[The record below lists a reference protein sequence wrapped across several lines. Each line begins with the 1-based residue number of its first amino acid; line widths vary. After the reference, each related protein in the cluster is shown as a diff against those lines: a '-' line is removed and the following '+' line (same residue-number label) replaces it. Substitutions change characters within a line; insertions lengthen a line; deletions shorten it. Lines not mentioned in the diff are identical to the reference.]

1 MLYFDSASER
11 LSVTFSQE
19 KKMCVKEK
27 LLEFINHN
35 YRVLMSVCV
44 RPCEWCVCVNDNSK
58 NNDSIHLELIVVYE
72 NSSSEFDI
80 GHCLIK
86 GQGCSMTLNFF
97 SIYHNKNYQVLYL
110 SFGTC

>member
-1 MLYFDSASER
+1 MLYFDSAIER

-27 LLEFINHN
+27 LLELRFINHN
-35 YRVLMSVCV
+35 YRVLMSVYV

-58 NNDSIHLELIVVYE
+58 SNDSIHLELEHIVVYE
-72 NSSSEFDI
+72 NSSGEFDI

-86 GQGCSMTLNFF
+86 AQLFL
-97 SIYHNKNYQVLYL
+97 HLPQ
-110 SFGTC
+110 